1 MVKIMHDITK
11 LIAITK
17 FMNATSPPLVMKLQV
32 LIIKIG
38 CPCMHM
44 GENMVKY
51 IQNVV

>member
-1 MVKIMHDITK
+1 MVKIIYDITK

-32 LIIKIG
+32 LMIKIG

-44 GENMVKY
+44 GQNMVKY
-51 IQNVV
+51 TQKVM